1 MKQERLTYVEPVMNI
16 REYTKHKIFTL
27 TTSTEYDADKIENSG
42 NIPSIDDII
51 NGR

>member
-16 REYTKHKIFTL
+16 REYNKYKVFTL
-27 TTSTEYDADKIENSG
+27 TTSTEYDPDKIENSG
-42 NIPSIDDII
+42 NVPSIDGII